1 MKVRAAMPDD
11 APALG
16 RVQVEAWLSAH
27 RGQMPDAA
35 WQKRVDE
42 WTPDVSARAW
52 ARLLTEQAD
61 GDPAR
66 VVLLIAEGDNGDP
79 FGLVLGTEAEDDT
92 SGSTAQIDAL
102 YVLPAF
108 QGQGIGRWLLQQAA
122 TELATLGFSSLN
134 IGVLTANLPARRFYE
149 VMGGHEIGQRMFDE
163 EGDLQPETVYAWPD
177 IAALIGDNRGTS

>member
-1 MKVRAAMPDD
+1 MRVRAAMLDD

-35 WQKRVDE
+35 WQKRLDE
-42 WTPDVSARAW
+42 WTPDASAQAW

-66 VVLLIAEGDNGDP
+66 VVLLIAEDDAGDLV
-79 FGLVLGTEAEDDT
+79 GLVLGTEVDDDT
-92 SGSTAQIDAL
+92 SGTIAQIGAL
-102 YVLPAF
+102 YVLPDW
-108 QGQGIGRWLLQQAA
+108 QGHGLGRRLLREAA
-122 TELATLGFSSLN
+122 SQLATLGFSTLH

-149 VMGGHEIGQRMFDE
+149 AMGGCEIGQRMFDE

-177 IAALIGDNRGTS
+177 IAALIGESRGSS